1 MVEKF
6 GRRKVLGIGAAW
18 MFVCFMVFASLGYF
32 SLENADQTNNST
44 IGGIMIMFSALFISA
59 FASTWGPTA
68 WAVTSEIYPSKYRSQ
83 CVSYCAASNWLFNFF
98 IGFATPFIV
107 SGIGFAYGYLFAGC
121 NLLAVVVVYFFL
133 PET

>member
-6 GRRKVLGIGAAW
+6 GRRKVLGTGASG
-18 MFVCFMVFASLGYF
+18 MFICFMIFASLGYF
-32 SLENADQTNNST
+32 SLENPDETTNSN
-44 IGGIMIMFSALFISA
+44 IGAGMIVVACIFVFF
-59 FASTWGPTA
+59 FACTWGPTA
-68 WAVTSEIYPSKYRSQ
+68 WAVTAEIYPSRYRSQ

-107 SGIGFAYGYLFAGC
+107 SSIGFAYGYLFAGC
-121 NLLAVVVVYFFL
+121 NLLAVFVVYFFL